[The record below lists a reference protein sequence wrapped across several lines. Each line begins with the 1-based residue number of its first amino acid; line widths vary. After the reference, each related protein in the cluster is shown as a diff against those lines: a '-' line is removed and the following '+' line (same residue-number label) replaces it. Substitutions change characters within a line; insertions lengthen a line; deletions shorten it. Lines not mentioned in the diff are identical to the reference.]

1 MANSNQAVRQNDVK
15 NRMQQVQEKFT
26 KNPELSYNSKPKAMP
41 VKDSVAWD
49 NWTQFSQFGQYV

>member
-1 MANSNQAVRQNDVK
+1 MANSNQAVRQTDVK
-15 NRMQQVQEKFT
+15 TRLQQVQAKLE

-41 VKDSVAWD
+41 IKNSVAWD